1 MHSHSIERW
10 EHRHVFLG
18 ARHERNE
25 RRTWIVVIMT
35 FAMMVVEIVGGS
47 LFGSMALVADGWH
60 MSTHAA
66 ALGIAALAYRFAR
79 THAHDPRFSFGTGK
93 LGELAGFASAL
104 ILGIIALF
112 IAYESVQRLF
122 APVAIHFDEAI
133 PIAVVGLLVN
143 LVSAVL
149 LHDDGHHHHHHHRA
163 QGHGHSHDAHDH
175 HDDHEH
181 HHGHHHHHDT
191 NQRAAYLHVLAD
203 AMTSVL
209 AIAALLAGRF
219 YGWMWVDPAVG
230 LVGSFVIASWSLGLM
245 RSAGATLLDMVPD
258 ADLTHDVRERLEVAG
273 DRVSDLHLWRVG
285 PGHAALLASIVS
297 DDPQDP
303 AAYKARLSGLHGL
316 SHVTIE
322 VLRCPEHHG
331 IAA

>member
-1 MHSHSIERW
+1 MHSHSIARW
-10 EHRHVFLG
+10 QHRHVFLG

-25 RRTWIVVIMT
+25 RRTWAVVALT
-35 FAMMVVEIVGGS
+35 AGMMLIEIVGGS

-79 THAHDPRFSFGTGK
+79 KHAHDPRFSFGTGK
-93 LGELAGFASAL
+93 LGELAGFASAV

-112 IAYESVQRLF
+112 IAYESAQRLF
-122 APVAIHFDEAI
+122 APVTIHFNEAI
-133 PIAVVGLLVN
+133 PIAVLGLLVN
-143 LVSAVL
+143 LASAAL
-149 LHDDGHHHHHHHRA
+149 LHDDHHHHHAHASH
-163 QGHGHSHDAHDH
+163 GHGHSHDLNDH
-175 HDDHEH
+175 HHA
-181 HHGHHHHHDT
+181 HHHDT

-203 AMTSVL
+203 ALTSVL
-209 AIAALLAGRF
+209 AISALLAARF

-230 LVGSFVIASWSLGLM
+230 IVGAIVIASWSLGLI

-258 ADLTHDVRERLEVAG
+258 AELTHDVRERLEVAG
-273 DRVSDLHLWRVG
+273 DRVADLHLWRVG
-285 PGHAALLASIVS
+285 PGHAALLASVVS

-303 AAYKARLSGLHGL
+303 SAYKARLGDLDGL

-322 VLRCPEHHG
+322 VHRCPAHL
-331 IAA
+331 AA

>member
-25 RRTWIVVIMT
+25 RRTWAVVALT
-35 FAMMVVEIVGGS
+35 AAMMVVEIVGGS

-104 ILGIIALF
+104 LLGVIALF
-112 IAYESVQRLF
+112 IAYESVERLF

-133 PIAVVGLLVN
+133 PIAVMGLLVN
-143 LVSAVL
+143 LVSAAL
-149 LHDDGHHHHHHHRA
+149 LHDDHHHHHHHA
-163 QGHGHSHDAHDH
+163 HKHGHSHDAHDH
-175 HDDHEH
+175 H
-181 HHGHHHHHDT
+181 HHGHHHHDT

-203 AMTSVL
+203 ALTSVL

-230 LVGSFVIASWSLGLM
+230 IVGAFVIASWSVGLM
-245 RSAGATLLDMVPD
+245 RSAGATLLDMVPSSE
-258 ADLTHDVRERLEVAG
+258 LTHDVRERLEVAG

-303 AAYKARLSGLHGL
+303 SAYKERLGDLDGL

-322 VLRCPEHHG
+322 VHRCPEQG
-331 IAA
+331 MAA